1 MQLMWIDWLIIV
13 AYFVVSLLI
22 GLYYSRRAGRS
33 MGDFFLSGRNL
44 PWWLAGTSM
53 VATTFAAD
61 TPLAVTGLVA
71 NNGIAGNWLWWNFAM
86 GGMLTVFFYARLW
99 KRTGILTD
107 IEFTELRYSGRP
119 AAILRGFRALY
130 LALPINCI
138 ILGWVILA
146 MKKILQI
153 VLGVDALT
161 AVGIC
166 LLVTLL
172 YSTSAGLM
180 GSVRNDFIQF
190 CIAMGGCIIL
200 AVFAV
205 DKVGGFA
212 ALTTKLQEVY
222 GGDHAI
228 LNFLPQIGSAWMP
241 ISAFLVYIGLQW
253 WAAWYPGA
261 EPGGGGYV
269 AQRIFSCKTERDSLL
284 ATLWFNVAHYALRP
298 WPWIVVALVSMVM
311 FPTVADKEAGFVQV
325 MMAVLPNGFIGLLL
339 AAFAAAFMSTV
350 ATQINWGTSYFVN
363 DFYKRFIKKTGSEKH
378 YVLVSRL
385 ATVLMMAIAVVVTLF
400 MDTISGAWKFLLT
413 IGAGTGGVY
422 LLRWF
427 WWRVNA
433 WSEISAMI
441 AAFIIAATLQFGF
454 GFSAD
459 NPKHFAVL
467 MLTTTFFTTL
477 IWVVV
482 TMFTPPVAEKQ
493 LIDFYRR
500 THPGGF
506 GWKPIRNKC
515 PEVEPDRG
523 LVYDFIDWIAGFSL
537 IYLALFGIGKIII
550 GYTLMGAAMCLAALL
565 LGMYI
570 NFDLKKRSW
579 KV

>member
-1 MQLMWIDWLIIV
+1 MQLIWIDWIIIA
-13 AYFVVSLLI
+13 AYFIISLLI
-22 GLYYSRRAGRS
+22 GLYYSRRAGKS

-71 NNGIAGNWLWWNFAM
+71 DNGIAGNWLWWNFAI

-130 LALPINCI
+130 LSLPINCI

-153 VLGVDALT
+153 ALGVDAIT
-161 AVGIC
+161 AIGIC
-166 LLVTLL
+166 LGVTLL
-172 YSTSAGLM
+172 YSASAGLM

-190 CIAMGGCIIL
+190 CIAMGGCIAL
-200 AVFAV
+200 AIFAV
-205 DKVGGFA
+205 DKVGGMSGLMARLNEQFGA
-212 ALTTKLQEVY
+212 
-222 GGDHAI
+222 DHAI
-228 LNFLPQIGSAWMP
+228 LNFLPQIGSPWMP

-269 AQRIFSCKTERDSLL
+269 AQRMFSCRTERDSLL

-298 WPWIVVALVSMVM
+298 WPWIIVAMVSMAM
-311 FPTVADKEAGFVQV
+311 FPHAADKEAGFVQV

-350 ATQINWGTSYFVN
+350 ASQINWGTSYFVN
-363 DFYKRFIKKTGSEKH
+363 DFYRRFVKKRATERH

-385 ATVLMMAIAVVVTLF
+385 ATVMMMIIAVIVTLF
-400 MDTISGAWKFLLT
+400 LDTISGAWKFLLT

-441 AAFIIAATLQFGF
+441 TALIVAATMQFGF

-459 NPKHFAVL
+459 NPKEFALL
-467 MLTTTFFTTL
+467 MLTTTIITTL
-477 IWVVV
+477 IWILV
-482 TMFTPPVAEKQ
+482 TLLTRPVAEKT

-500 THPGGF
+500 THPGGL
-506 GWKPIRNKC
+506 GWKNIRSQC
-515 PEVEPDRG
+515 PDVKADTG
-523 LVYDFIDWIAGFSL
+523 LVFDFIDWIAGFSL
-537 IYLALFGIGKIII
+537 IYLALFGIGKIIL
-550 GYTLMGAAMCLAALL
+550 GGTLPGIIMCCIALL
-565 LGMYI
+565 LGLYI
-570 NFDLKKRSW
+570 NHDLKKRSW